1 MDDRSLR
8 TLIELGRSVLEESEL
23 EPVLARVLEA
33 ARELTGAAYAALGV
47 LDERRYRLERF
58 LTTGIDDETR
68 RALGDPPQGHGVLG
82 ELIRE
87 PKPLRLPDVGA
98 HPRSYGFPIGHPR
111 MTTFLGVPI
120 LIRGEAWGNL
130 YLTDKHGGPFD
141 EADEETAVALAA
153 WAAIAGETARL
164 NRQMERR
171 RAELERSLET
181 EAVQR
186 ERLRITMRSAESE
199 RRRWARELH

>member
-111 MTTFLGVPI
+111 MTTFLGVPV
-120 LIRGEAWGNL
+120 LVRGEAWGNL
-130 YLTDKHGGPFD
+130 YLTDKAGGEEFTEDD
-141 EADEETAVALAA
+141 EQAVGMLAD
-153 WAAIAGETARL
+153 WAATAIANARRL
-164 NRQMERR
+164 EDVRSRR
-171 RAELERSLET
+171 DELERT
-181 EAVQR
+181 VGA
-186 ERLRITMRSAESE
+186 MRATVEISRA
-199 RRRWARELH
+199 L